1 MAWEDK
7 THPQV
12 TLMQGTMPG
21 TQRFIYVSPLVISAC
36 LGTQDNRT
44 WIIVGGKGIPP
55 LAKMLGNLGK

>member
-21 TQRFIYVSPLVISAC
+21 TQRFISCKSSGYQRMPRDP
-36 LGTQDNRT
+36 GQ
-44 WIIVGGKGIPP
+44 
-55 LAKMLGNLGK
+55 